1 MKVVISPVYQH
12 LEPFIASIPQGDYP
26 CEKVFRERRNR
37 VELVRVGE
45 QRFVIKRFKRPT
57 IANCIIYTWFRKNK
71 AQRAWE
77 NAYLFKKNGLE
88 TAEPVAMIVRKKYGF
103 FHTAWFISEY
113 LPYPDLEEAYQACE
127 TNEEKEALINAFVAY
142 TLHLHEIGIIH
153 RDYNRKNILVH
164 KEADGYHFAMID
176 INRLWLKQDP
186 DVPLSMRS
194 LLMLKMNDEVKEML
208 LPKYA
213 QGRGFSVEE
222 CQRSLDKIEHY
233 NAFRHRVKAALKR
246 LIHK

>member
-1 MKVVISPVYQH
+1 
-12 LEPFIASIPQGDYP
+12 
-26 CEKVFRERRNR
+26 
-37 VELVRVGE
+37 
-45 QRFVIKRFKRPT
+45 
-57 IANCIIYTWFRKNK
+57 
-71 AQRAWE
+71 
-77 NAYLFKKNGLE
+77 
-88 TAEPVAMIVRKKYGF
+88 MI
-103 FHTAWFISEY
+103 
-113 LPYPDLEEAYQACE
+113 D
-127 TNEEKEALINAFVAY
+127 AFVAY
-142 TLHLHEIGIIH
+142 TLHLHELGIIH

-176 INRLWLKQDP
+176 INRLWLKRDP

-194 LLMLKMNDEVKEML
+194 LLMLKMNDEAKEML

-233 NAFRHRVKAALKR
+233 DAFRHQVKAALKR